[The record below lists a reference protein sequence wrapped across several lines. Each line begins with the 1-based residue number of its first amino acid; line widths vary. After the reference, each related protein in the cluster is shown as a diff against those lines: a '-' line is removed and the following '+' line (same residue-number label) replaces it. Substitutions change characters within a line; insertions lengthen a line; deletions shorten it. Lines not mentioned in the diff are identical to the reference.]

1 MQVLICYS
9 SNVFFFITAG
19 RSSFLWIDAN
29 DIMVEGEWRSSDGSL
44 LTYTGFHPTEPNL
57 GTADNCAIILIDYLN
72 YQWADIS
79 CDALCPFACEII
91 SF

>member
-44 LTYTGFHPTEPNL
+44 LTFTGFHPTEPVTRPRLEPTIYRTRGNH
-57 GTADNCAIILIDYLN
+57 ANHYLTDEV
-72 YQWADIS
+72 QIF
-79 CDALCPFACEII
+79 LKE
-91 SF
+91 

>member
-1 MQVLICYS
+1 MSPLPIPPLPQNQPHSGIFPKSNIC
-9 SNVFFFITAG
+9 
-19 RSSFLWIDAN
+19 
-29 DIMVEGEWRSSDGSL
+29 EWRSSDGSL

-57 GTADNCAIILIDYLN
+57 GTAENCSIILIDYLN